1 MSETKKNWLSKNKI
15 WLIVGLAGLTLLLVF
30 RQAKAKST
38 TIPKGKTEK
47 TVTVKQGNLT
57 QTLELSGHLQA
68 EENLTLRFQTS
79 GLLTWVAVKEGDW
92 VRRGQALATL
102 DRRALE
108 KTLKKELND
117 YSKER
122 ADFEQD
128 QDDHKLVREGLV
140 IDYEIRRILDKA
152 QWDLENSVIDVELAD
167 LSHRL
172 AVLSSPIAGIITKV
186 DQPFAGVNITP
197 ATAEFT
203 VVNPSTIYFEA
214 SADEDELQEIP
225 ASASAQITLDA
236 YPEETID
243 SKLIFQS
250 FVPLTSSNTISY
262 RLKFSLPVD
271 NSNLKYRLGM
281 SGDAQIISRQSSNT
295 LYIPL
300 EALNEKEGRT
310 FVILKSSPKNLEQ
323 EVEIGLETDEYV
335 EIVSGLNAEQTLVY
349 YE

>member
-1 MSETKKNWLSKNKI
+1 MGMHTGQRPWELAWGRTDRNDKI
-15 WLIVGLAGLTLLLVF
+15 RRKEPT
-30 RQAKAKST
+30 
-38 TIPKGKTEK
+38 KGKTEK
-47 TVTVKQGNLT
+47 TVTVKQGDLT

-172 AVLSSPIAGIITKV
+172 AVLSSPIAGIVTKV
-186 DQPFAGVNITP
+186 VFHHP
-197 ATAEFT
+197 
-203 VVNPSTIYFEA
+203 
-214 SADEDELQEIP
+214 
-225 ASASAQITLDA
+225 
-236 YPEETID
+236 
-243 SKLIFQS
+243 QS
-250 FVPLTSSNTISY
+250 YIY
-262 RLKFSLPVD
+262 RLLD
-271 NSNLKYRLGM
+271 YLYGC
-281 SGDAQIISRQSSNT
+281 IIPQCC
-295 LYIPL
+295 YW
-300 EALNEKEGRT
+300 
-310 FVILKSSPKNLEQ
+310 
-323 EVEIGLETDEYV
+323 
-335 EIVSGLNAEQTLVY
+335 
-349 YE
+349 